1 MESGIDIQNLILQAN
16 SYMNYSHE
24 LLKKKNNNNNNK
36 NLLLDNISVEWHLY
50 QDSLHH

>member
-24 LLKKKNNNNNNK
+24 LLKKKTTITTTSEIYPDTESK
-36 NLLLDNISVEWHLY
+36 
-50 QDSLHH
+50 SLIP